1 MIGNG
6 PNLLFLTS
14 QLFSRCS
21 TTESKRQN
29 RSIKD
34 AENMQAW
41 LTQCYYQ
48 FNTYRAG
55 LQKRSLSID
64 ANGTSMFSYCEKGKK
79 MHGQPTVVFIH
90 GLSSNKETWLPI
102 VKNIPNDYHCIT
114 VDLPAHGET
123 VGMKEEFYTIDKFVE
138 KLKLF
143 FDKMNLIEPMFII
156 GASMGG
162 AVVSMFAI
170 KYPNYVSLICLLAP
184 PADEKYETARIK
196 QLRQGNYEV
205 LLPETTEQLSDMIRS
220 LTVKPI
226 RLPEIFLNGFLRLRL
241 PLLEEHTNVLKSL
254 LEHDYPYLNQRYQEL
269 NQISCPTLILW
280 GREDQLFTVD
290 GAHYFLKLI
299 PKSEA
304 IIFDD
309 CGHFMA
315 IDKPL
320 EVAENFQLKLKM
332 SKLYSGFHSMANRNK
347 QSSPFELMMNAKRE
361 EIQSKRYI
369 PGKASDFYFL
379 CHNGK
384 IDCVRQILDA
394 PDSPSIET
402 LNALQPNGNTA
413 LHAAVFYNHI
423 EIVKILLERKCP
435 QTTVNRFGNIAYDE
449 AKTTEMQ
456 QLFNRPDT
464 SERFHDTNTTH
475 SLEMYVVSE
484 HYDNTNTN
492 VKFNYVREFQSDDE
506 ISEHSINQQTL
517 AMWLKFYT
525 WFTKKFRNYLERD
538 EYHIDAFDLD
548 KHADFQAF
556 LQHNVSNSNN
566 YKFTMNLISE
576 AQNSNSLEP
585 LIKLYTS
592 EEAKMYTSLNK
603 HLASS
608 STDSHMGPH
617 LCD

>member
-1 MIGNG
+1 H
-6 PNLLFLTS
+6 
-14 QLFSRCS
+14 Q
-21 TTESKRQN
+21 
-29 RSIKD
+29 
-34 AENMQAW
+34 
-41 LTQCYYQ
+41 
-48 FNTYRAG
+48 
-55 LQKRSLSID
+55 
-64 ANGTSMFSYCEKGKK
+64 
-79 MHGQPTVVFIH
+79 
-90 GLSSNKETWLPI
+90 
-102 VKNIPNDYHCIT
+102 
-114 VDLPAHGET
+114 
-123 VGMKEEFYTIDKFVE
+123 
-138 KLKLF
+138 
-143 FDKMNLIEPMFII
+143 
-156 GASMGG
+156 
-162 AVVSMFAI
+162 
-170 KYPNYVSLICLLAP
+170 
-184 PADEKYETARIK
+184 
-196 QLRQGNYEV
+196 
-205 LLPETTEQLSDMIRS
+205 
-220 LTVKPI
+220 
-226 RLPEIFLNGFLRLRL
+226 
-241 PLLEEHTNVLKSL
+241 VLKSL

-332 SKLYSGFHSMANRNK
+332 SKLYSVFHSMANRNK

-484 HYDNTNTN
+484 HYDNTDTN

-538 EYHIDAFDLD
+538 EYHI
-548 KHADFQAF
+548 
-556 LQHNVSNSNN
+556 
-566 YKFTMNLISE
+566 
-576 AQNSNSLEP
+576 
-585 LIKLYTS
+585 
-592 EEAKMYTSLNK
+592 
-603 HLASS
+603 
-608 STDSHMGPH
+608 
-617 LCD
+617 